1 MKIIKVSSLWCPSCI
16 VLDEKLKTIN
26 DVEIESLDYDEDETV
41 VKTYNVEILPTLIFV
56 NKKNE
61 ELDRLTGEQPLD
73 KIKSLIEKYRNE

>member
-56 NKKNE
+56 NNAFCIKNICN
-61 ELDRLTGEQPLD
+61 LGLY
-73 KIKSLIEKYRNE
+73 KS